1 MCYLFVLGAYA
12 EDGDGCAFKSRMPST
27 TITNT
32 RDLREAEEMG
42 RFNAPPPLLSLPPP
56 PLLSLTLPHPPLL
69 DRFLTA
75 SIVSVPYHV
84 RSTSVCC
91 VV

>member
-1 MCYLFVLGAYA
+1 MCYLFVLGTYA
-12 EDGDGCAFKSRMPST
+12 EDGDSCAFTSRMPST

-32 RDLREAEEMG
+32 LDLREAEEMG
-42 RFNAPPPLLSLPPP
+42 RVNAP

-69 DRFLTA
+69 DRFLTV
-75 SIVSVPYHV
+75 SIVRVPYHV